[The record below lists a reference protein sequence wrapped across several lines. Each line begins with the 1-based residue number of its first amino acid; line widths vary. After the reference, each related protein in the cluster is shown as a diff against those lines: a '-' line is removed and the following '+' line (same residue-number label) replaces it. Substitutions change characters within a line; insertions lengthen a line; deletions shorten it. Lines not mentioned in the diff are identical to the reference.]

1 MAALKKSTVLSASAE
16 VIRCQLAFTFASL
29 DVNVSA
35 LPCAASF
42 KSDSIRIA
50 EQSDWLVS
58 SVVDEYPRRQGPHI
72 PEPVALAL
80 QYVAIRLHGESRQIS
95 VIFTRGNMWVTISS
109 NLKHIK
115 GKAGKRWQSEKTI
128 ARGSWL
134 CIASN

>member
-1 MAALKKSTVLSASAE
+1 MLRFESKEKPHPRPNQRENKVLNKEIVLWLQVEGRTWMAALKKSTVLSASAE
-16 VIRCQLAFTFASL
+16 VIRCQFAFTFASL

-35 LPCAASF
+35 LPCAASA

-80 QYVAIRLHGESRQIS
+80 QYVAIRLHGESRHIS
-95 VIFTRGNMWVTISS
+95 VIFTR
-109 NLKHIK
+109 
-115 GKAGKRWQSEKTI
+115 
-128 ARGSWL
+128 
-134 CIASN
+134 